1 MKLLKFE
8 LLKLRKKSR
17 GWLGPILV
25 FVLIMTAFPLTVEI
39 LNKDIDQ
46 SFFSVLWIAT
56 LLVMML
62 ATEDIF
68 LEDFNDG
75 TLEQMAIKHNSLS
88 GVITIKIFV
97 YWLLIG
103 LPISLLGALYGFG
116 ITSSAD
122 LAIQLIPILMITT
135 YIFLNVFSFGNAL
148 SLTKGS
154 ILGILITMPLVLPL
168 LVVLGKV
175 VIAISLGMNF
185 LGFLFLLLGILSIII
200 LVLPIIISFV
210 IKAHLE

>member
-25 FVLIMTAFPLTVEI
+25 FVLIMTAFPLTVEM

-46 SFFSVLWIAT
+46 SFLSVLWIAT

-135 YIFLNVFSFGNAL
+135 YIFLNVFS
-148 SLTKGS
+148 T
-154 ILGILITMPLVLPL
+154 I
-168 LVVLGKV
+168 
-175 VIAISLGMNF
+175 
-185 LGFLFLLLGILSIII
+185 
-200 LVLPIIISFV
+200 
-210 IKAHLE
+210 

>member
-25 FVLIMTAFPLTVEI
+25 FVLIMTAFPLTVEM

-46 SFFSVLWIAT
+46 SFLSVLWIAT

-175 VIAISLGMNF
+175 VIAINLGMNF

-200 LVLPIIISFV
+200 FVLPIIISFV

>member
-25 FVLIMTAFPLTVEI
+25 FVLIMTAFPLTVEM

-46 SFFSVLWIAT
+46 SFLSVLWIAT

-154 ILGILITMPLVLPL
+154 ILGILITTITCCFREGGHSYKLRYEFFRFSFSLIRNL
-168 LVVLGKV
+168 IDYNTGTTNYYLFCYQGAFR
-175 VIAISLGMNF
+175 VILA
-185 LGFLFLLLGILSIII
+185 
-200 LVLPIIISFV
+200 
-210 IKAHLE
+210 

>member
-103 LPISLLGALYGFG
+103 LPISLLG
-116 ITSSAD
+116 
-122 LAIQLIPILMITT
+122 Q
-135 YIFLNVFSFGNAL
+135 
-148 SLTKGS
+148 
-154 ILGILITMPLVLPL
+154 
-168 LVVLGKV
+168 
-175 VIAISLGMNF
+175 
-185 LGFLFLLLGILSIII
+185 
-200 LVLPIIISFV
+200 
-210 IKAHLE
+210 

>member
-39 LNKDIDQ
+39 LNKDMGQ
-46 SFFSVLWIAT
+46 SFFSVLWIAI

-75 TLEQMAIKHNSLS
+75 TLEQMAIKQSSLS
-88 GVITIKIFV
+88 SVIATKIFI

-103 LPISLLGALYGFG
+103 LPISLIGALYGLG
-116 ITSSAD
+116 ITNSAD
-122 LAIQLIPILMITT
+122 MAIKLTPVLMITT

-168 LVVLGKV
+168 MVVLGKV
-175 VIAISLGMNF
+175 VIAINFGMNF

-200 LVLPIIISFV
+200 IVLPMIISFV

>member
-175 VIAISLGMNF
+175 VIAINLGMNF
-185 LGFLFLLLGILSIII
+185 LGFLFLLLGIL
-200 LVLPIIISFV
+200 
-210 IKAHLE
+210 